1 MTIVFL
7 LNICVLI
14 GTTKDI
20 EEKTF
25 TKFILN
31 VLFISMKNVVM
42 LHLLSTEEEMCLQK
56 VLELV
61 RRG

>member
-1 MTIVFL
+1 MPIVFL

-14 GTTKDI
+14 GTAKDI

-31 VLFISMKNVVM
+31 VLFYFYEKCCYAPSSVPW
-42 LHLLSTEEEMCLQK
+42 L
-56 VLELV
+56 VL
-61 RRG
+61 